1 MLWTWDG
8 FVPNNNSLGVH
19 CYYHEPSWE
28 SKDWPHWAT
37 CYEQIIFNFEDCQE
51 LKQQPDHI
59 HKEVSG
65 LNAGYGVKKQFRT
78 NMHNNI
84 TLMSDAKRTMM
95 TLHYN
100 QDPAR
105 VLGFSEHRGTD
116 DREDNEHV
124 LMSGTH
130 LAFSDGS
137 DITKQPC
144 IFTEPIWENA
154 QKVLNK
160 IKWIADPGKKEM
172 QLRFRTR
179 KFKVTCFL
187 PILLTP

>member
-1 MLWTWDG
+1 
-8 FVPNNNSLGVH
+8 
-19 CYYHEPSWE
+19 
-28 SKDWPHWAT
+28 
-37 CYEQIIFNFEDCQE
+37 
-51 LKQQPDHI
+51 
-59 HKEVSG
+59 
-65 LNAGYGVKKQFRT
+65 
-78 NMHNNI
+78 
-84 TLMSDAKRTMM
+84 MM

-130 LAFSDGS
+130 LAFSHGS

-160 IKWIADPGKKEM
+160 NQMNSWSRQKGNAAEIQDQKI
-172 QLRFRTR
+172 
-179 KFKVTCFL
+179 
-187 PILLTP
+187 